1 MSGLEVLAIGPGAT
15 LQDAG
20 RPGWRASGVAQGGAV
35 DPFALAEG
43 AALLGQGA
51 ECAALELALGSARL
65 RALAPLT
72 VALTGAERTARVGE
86 RAPGWNASHALDAG
100 DVLELGPSRHGVFSY
115 LHVAGGFDG
124 PRILGSRAAH
134 LAAGLGRA
142 VVAGET
148 LALADERA
156 ASGAPAG
163 WAIRPLPR
171 GEGPLRLLPGP
182 QTALFDEATLGRF
195 CATTFTRDARGNR
208 QGVLLTSG
216 EAPFAAGGQLSLL
229 SEPVVPG
236 DVQLTGEGAPV
247 VLGPECQTMGGYPR
261 VGTLLAAD
269 LVRVYQTPPGTQLRF
284 AFVAAGDARAEA
296 QASAAALAGLP
307 GRVRPAAAASRDQA
321 GAPSTAELLGTRLV
335 DGFTTGLLEAG
346 PDAGEDGKDGT

>member
-51 ECAALELALGSARL
+51 ECAALELALGGARL
-65 RALAPLT
+65 RAPAPLA
-72 VALTGAERTARVGE
+72 VALTGAERPLRIGGRAAR
-86 RAPGWNASHALDAG
+86 WNASHALDAG

-142 VVAGET
+142 VNAGET
-148 LALADERA
+148 LALADDHA

-163 WAIRPLPR
+163 RAIPPLPR

-182 QTALFDEATLGRF
+182 QTELFDEATLKRF

-236 DVQLTGEGAPV
+236 DVQLTGEGAPF

-261 VGTLLAAD
+261 IGTLLPAD
-269 LVRVYQTPPGTQLRF
+269 LVRVYQAPPGTRLRF
-284 AFVAAGDARAEA
+284 AFVGAGDARAEA
-296 QASAAALAGLP
+296 HALAAALAGLAE
-307 GRVRPAAAASRDQA
+307 RVRPAAAGGWGAA
-321 GAPSTAELLGTRLV
+321 GSPSTAELLGARLV
-335 DGFTTGLLEAG
+335 DGFTTGLPETG
-346 PDAGEDGKDGT
+346 PDTGEDGGGRA